1 MQLQLY
7 KSKSAAWSTSYFLP
21 RTSFFLLRISFF
33 VFLISCLLLPS
44 SSAKAQLPAAEL
56 VKKVKAKMDRVND
69 YVATGKMK
77 TDVVFIKAPV
87 SNVKAY
93 YKRPDRFQVKRDG
106 GISLLPKG
114 GVSIN
119 VSSLLLTEDYTAID
133 AGTGTVDNIP
143 VRIIKLLPLN
153 ETSEVVLT
161 TMYIDEKAL
170 LIRKASTTTKD
181 NGTYD
186 MQMAFSKY
194 ADWGLPD
201 KVIFS
206 FNTKD
211 YKLPK
216 GVTLEY
222 DDGSKKPELPK
233 NKKGKVEITY
243 SSYVINKGVSED
255 MLK

>member
-1 MQLQLY
+1 M
-7 KSKSAAWSTSYFLP
+7 SY
-21 RTSFFLLRISFF
+21 RIYVLRISNL
-33 VFLISCLLLPS
+33 VLLILSFLLHGS
-44 SSAKAQLPAAEL
+44 SVSAQLPAADL
-56 VKKVKAKMDRVND
+56 VKKVKIKLDKVND
-69 YVATGKMK
+69 YIATGKMK
-77 TDVVFIKAPV
+77 TDVVFIKAPI
-87 SNVKAY
+87 SNIKAY
-93 YKRPDRFQVKRDG
+93 YKKPNKFQVKRDG

-114 GVSIN
+114 GVSVNI
-119 VSSLLLTEDYTAID
+119 SSLLLTEEYTAID
-133 AGTGTVDNIP
+133 AGNGMVETQV

-153 ETSEVVLT
+153 ENSDVVLT
-161 TMYIDEKAL
+161 TLYIEEKNL

-186 MQMAFSKY
+186 MQMSFGKY
-194 ADWGLPD
+194 ADWSLPD
-201 KVIFS
+201 KVVFS

-243 SSYVINKGVSED
+243 SNYVINKGVSDD
-255 MLK
+255 MMK

>member
-1 MQLQLY
+1 MKQIIFL
-7 KSKSAAWSTSYFLP
+7 TSYLILLS
-21 RTSFFLLRISFF
+21 SF
-33 VFLISCLLLPS
+33 S
-44 SSAKAQLPAAEL
+44 SAQLPASEL
-56 VKKVKAKMDRVND
+56 VKKVKTKLDKVND

-77 TDVVFIKAPV
+77 TDVVFIKAPI
-87 SNVKAY
+87 SNIKAY
-93 YKRPDRFQVKRDG
+93 YKKPNKFQVKRDG

-119 VSSLLLTEDYTAID
+119 VSSLLLTDDFTAID
-133 AGTGTVDNIP
+133 AGAGVIENTP
-143 VRIIKLLPLN
+143 VRIIKLLPLS
-153 ETSEVVLT
+153 ETSDVVLT
-161 TMYIDEKAL
+161 TLYIDEKEM

-181 NGTYD
+181 NGTYE
-186 MQMAFSKY
+186 MQMKFGAY
-194 ADWGLPD
+194 ASWGLPD

-233 NKKGKVEITY
+233 NKKGKVEILY
-243 SSYVINKGVSED
+243 SAYVINKGVSD
-255 MLK
+255 NLLK